1 VEADKL
7 LADERMTWQK
17 VIVGNNNIEINR
29 CDTRDGDRRGCWPFL

>member
-17 VIVGNNNIEINR
+17 VIVGNDNIEINR
-29 CDTRDGDRRGCWPFL
+29 CDIWDGDRRGCWAFS